1 MPKRRD
7 VCIRPATAHRN
18 AFTNAITPASCRI
31 VLPPQVARSVRCEVI
46 GLEGISII
54 GNPELPKTITLVPW
68 KRALPGDLAAQPEG
82 SLLDE
87 ELTAIDPP
95 VFRRELRYYE
105 AGFAIE

>member
-1 MPKRRD
+1 MLLAAAVVPAIAQD
-7 VCIRPATAHRN
+7 VI
-18 AFTNAITPASCRI
+18 
-31 VLPPQVARSVRCEVI
+31 E
-46 GLEGISII
+46 LEGISII

-68 KRALPGDLAAQPEG
+68 KRALPGDLASQPEG
-82 SLLDE
+82 SLLGE

>member
-1 MPKRRD
+1 MNAGRNGIGRSPCAGGLRRLGLALLLTAAG
-7 VCIRPATAHRN
+7 VPAA
-18 AFTNAITPASCRI
+18 A
-31 VLPPQVARSVRCEVI
+31 QEVI
-46 GLEGISII
+46 ELEGISII

-82 SLLDE
+82 SLLGE

>member
-1 MPKRRD
+1 MSVGAHSTRRSPAGGHGRLRGLWRLGLALLTVAVVPVTAQD
-7 VCIRPATAHRN
+7 VI
-18 AFTNAITPASCRI
+18 
-31 VLPPQVARSVRCEVI
+31 E
-46 GLEGISII
+46 LEGISII